1 MGIAVGIL
9 MGSQALGAALGGLA
23 ASIAGSPKAIS
34 GALAA
39 AAAFGAWAVVTT
51 PTEAKHLRRS
61 PRFQEVDEVIDL
73 ATLEGQ
79 PAPAV
84 VL

>member
-9 MGSQALGAALGGLA
+9 MGAQALGAALGGVA

-51 PTEAKHLRRS
+51 PTEAKHLRR
-61 PRFQEVDEVIDL
+61 PAPVDEADEVIDL
-73 ATLEGQ
+73 PALESQ
-79 PAPAV
+79 PASV